1 MPLFDISFRCPTIRV
16 VSITPRRR
24 NRQSKRLCDY
34 DYTTAGAY
42 FVTVCTQERQ
52 CSLEDPVWRSVV
64 RTAWRRAVCGGTEPS
79 PYDFVIMPNHVHGIA
94 WLPAGARRRPTV
106 VGTQRLGNDGLVV
119 SGVALVGERR
129 SDIGCAAPLRARLKA
144 GSLGA
149 VVRAFKSAST
159 IRINRVRGTPGG
171 AVWQRSYHDR
181 VIRDEAELARV
192 RQYILDNPLKWD
204 EDRNNPHDSARSR
217 MLSGSAARPRAL

>member
-1 MPLFDISFRCPTIRV
+1 MGNHLPAEIGQHYKDARESRANSRGRSAMPLFDISFRCPTIRV

-24 NRQSKRLCDY
+24 NRQSMRLRDY

-52 CSLEDPVWRSVV
+52 CSLEDPVWQSVV

-106 VGTQRLGNDGLVV
+106 VGTQRPGNDGLVV

-159 IRINRVRGTPGG
+159 G
-171 AVWQRSYHDR
+171 QD
-181 VIRDEAELARV
+181 
-192 RQYILDNPLKWD
+192 Q
-204 EDRNNPHDSARSR
+204 
-217 MLSGSAARPRAL
+217 PRAWHAGRCRLAA